1 MRVYQFRHIRM
12 AETDH
17 SCRVGPERAFPCFDT
32 VKPAACDGRRARE
45 RYHRSI
51 VRHALPVLLPV
62 VALIAAGTASA
73 RPAEPAS
80 AAVQV
85 IVALDV
91 PPAARALAAGR
102 ARPALRS
109 VERAQR
115 LALRRIHSVS
125 PTAAVT
131 WRYRIVLDA
140 LAVTLPPEDVARI
153 ETLPGVAAVYPSV
166 RYEAL
171 GEGGPATIGAPGI
184 WGPGL
189 ENGGQGVKIGIID
202 DGIDPSHPY
211 FDPAGFTMPPGF
223 PRGDTELTTAKVI
236 VARAFAPPDAGWRYA
251 ATPFDPELS
260 SHGTH
265 VAGIAAGNA
274 ATAVPADDGRARTE
288 ISGVAPLAYLGNY
301 KALTVPTASGVG
313 LNGNSPEIVA
323 AIEAAV
329 ADGMD
334 VINLSLGEPE
344 VDPERDAVALALD
357 NAAAAGV
364 VPVVAAGNDFDELGV
379 GSIGSPGTSERA
391 ITVAATETPTA
402 IASFSASGP
411 TPLGLTAKPDVSAP
425 GVDILSSV
433 PGGFELL
440 SGTSMAAPHVAGA
453 AALLAELHP
462 DWSVDQVKSA
472 LVLTARP
479 VGNAPSARQGG
490 GLVDLSAAAAPVLAA
505 APQSIAFGLLDVADG
520 GRAATVTLTLADAG
534 GGAGAWTVRVDRQ
547 WTAPGVDVTVPA
559 SVAVPGELAVTA
571 TAAAGAPEGER
582 TGFVVLERPGEAR
595 RLPFWL
601 RVTQPRLPGEP
612 SMRLQRTGT
621 YQATTAGGPARVD
634 AYRYP
639 DGAMTL
645 FGRLAGPERVFR
657 LELDRPVANLGV
669 AVTGAASGVRVEPRI
684 VRDADENRLTG
695 ATSLPFVANPYLT
708 RFLEPVASAAALLPS
723 PGSYAIVFDTPN
735 ARAAGRFRFRLW
747 IDDVTPPSARLV
759 SRIAKGGR
767 LLARVSD
774 AGAGVDPAGI
784 SYRIDGRAVQA
795 GRLSGGVAVLE
806 LPSLRPGRH
815 RVVLSVAD
823 RQEAKNNENV
833 ARILPNTRVVRT
845 TFVVPAG

>member
-1 MRVYQFRHIRM
+1 M
-12 AETDH
+12 
-17 SCRVGPERAFPCFDT
+17 
-32 VKPAACDGRRARE
+32 
-45 RYHRSI
+45 
-51 VRHALPVLLPV
+51 
-62 VALIAAGTASA
+62 
-73 RPAEPAS
+73 
-80 AAVQV
+80 

-91 PPAARALAAGR
+91 PPAARALSTGR

-115 LALRRIHSVS
+115 LALRRIRSVS
-125 PTAAVT
+125 PTAAVS
-131 WRYRIVLDA
+131 WRYRIVLA
-140 LAVTLPPEDVARI
+140 GLAVTLPAGDLARI
-153 ETLPGVAAVYPSV
+153 EALPGVAAVYPSV
-166 RYEAL
+166 TYEAL
-171 GEGGPATIGAPGI
+171 GGDGPATIGAPSV

-189 ENGGQGVKIGIID
+189 ANAGQGIKIGIID
-202 DGIDPSHPY
+202 DGIDPSHPF
-211 FDPAGFTMPPGF
+211 FDPAGYSMPAGF
-223 PRGDTELTTAKVI
+223 PRGDIELTTAKVI

-251 ATPFDPELS
+251 ATPFDPVLS

-274 ATAVPADDGRARTE
+274 STAVPADEGRPATE

-301 KALTVPTASGVG
+301 KALTVPTVSGVG

-344 VDPERDAVALALD
+344 IDPERDAVARALD

-364 VPVVAAGNDFDELGV
+364 VPVVAAGNDFDELGI
-379 GSIGSPGTSERA
+379 GSIGSPGTSARA
-391 ITVAATETPTA
+391 ITVAAANTPTA

-433 PGGFELL
+433 PDDGFELL
-440 SGTSMAAPHVAGA
+440 SGTSMATPHVAGA
-453 AALLAELHP
+453 AALLLELHP
-462 DWSVDQVKSA
+462 DWSVEQVKSA

-479 VGNAPSARQGG
+479 VGDASSARQGG
-490 GLVDLSAAAAPVLAA
+490 GLVDLTEAAAPALAA
-505 APQSIAFGLLDVADG
+505 SPQSVTFGLLDVSDG
-520 GRAATVTLTLADAG
+520 ERAATQAVALADAG
-534 GGAGAWTVRVDRQ
+534 GGAGAWTVRVERQ
-547 WTAPGVDVTVPA
+547 WTAAGVDVAVP
-559 SVAVPGELAVTA
+559 SPVTVPGELAVTA
-571 TAAAGAPEGER
+571 TAAADAPEGER
-582 TGFVVLERPGEAR
+582 TGFVVLERAGETR

-601 RVTQPRLPGEP
+601 RVTRPRLPDEP
-612 SMRLQRTGT
+612 SEPLRGTGS
-621 YQATTAGGPARVD
+621 YRATTTGGLARVD

-639 DGAMTL
+639 AGAVTL

-695 ATSLPFVANPYLT
+695 ATSLPFVANPYLA
-708 RFLEPVASAAALLPS
+708 RFLEPVACAAALLPS
-723 PGSYAIVFDTPN
+723 PGLYAIVFDTPN
-735 ARAAGRFRFRLW
+735 AGAAGRFRFRLW
-747 IDDVTPPSARLV
+747 IDDVTPPRIRRV
-759 SRIAKGGR
+759 SRIARGGR

-774 AGAGVDPAGI
+774 AGAGVDPDGI
-784 SYRIDGRAVQA
+784 SYRIDGRRAQA
-795 GRLSGGVAVLE
+795 GRLSGGVAVLD
-806 LPSLRPGRH
+806 LPGGLRPGRH
-815 RVVLSVAD
+815 RLVMSVSD

-833 ARILPNTRVVRT
+833 PRILPNTSVLRA
-845 TFVVPAG
+845 TFVVPPRR